1 MLIVIFNLSVS
12 ATAVAILLIAIMLA
26 RVSMTQMQN
35 VLTDALVVI
44 TTSEFDGLAH
54 SLDCSNVQSLDC
66 RLDGPV
72 LPVYL

>member
-1 MLIVIFNLSVS
+1 MPIVIFNPNVS
-12 ATAVAILLIAIMLA
+12 ASAVAMLLIAIMLA
-26 RVSMTQMQN
+26 RVSITQMQIARM
-35 VLTDALVVI
+35 DALAVI

-54 SLDCSNVQSLDC
+54 SLDCSNVQSLDF